1 MGIAIDIGIV
11 LIMML
16 SIFIGYKKGLI
27 KVAISFLAIIVSLVV
42 AIIVYKPLAK
52 QIANNTQIDEKIEN
66 TIYQKIKDTDFEN
79 ITEKEKK
86 ENQIFAFTEKYV
98 DEAIN
103 KSQENIAKYVAESLS
118 ESILEILTFVL
129 VLIILRILLL
139 LLNIMANVIGE
150 IPIIKQFNKSGG
162 IIYGIVEGFLLINV
176 IFAVLYMI
184 NPICLNGNIKRNIDK
199 SQLGKAVYENNLIIN
214 TIIK

>member
-1 MGIAIDIGIV
+1 M
-11 LIMML
+11 
-16 SIFIGYKKGLI
+16 S
-27 KVAISFLAIIVSLVV
+27 
-42 AIIVYKPLAK
+42 
-52 QIANNTQIDEKIEN
+52 
-66 TIYQKIKDTDFEN
+66 
-79 ITEKEKK
+79 
-86 ENQIFAFTEKYV
+86 FTEKYV